1 MLTGDGLIYRIT
13 YSDRYSDD
21 QYDYR
26 HVILQKNMLK
36 LIYKVYKAYFA
47 DDDSGCLRL
56 LSEEEWRSLGIT
68 QSPGWVHYEVHGTPF
83 PSVICCD
90 LKLYIAP
97 EPHVLLFRRERDFEP
112 PTHQPHGRA
121 AHMQ

>member
-1 MLTGDGLIYRIT
+1 MTTKDDSRARTQQETFHTQWKDCIKKIS

-68 QSPGWVHYEVHGTPF
+68 QSPGWVHYEVH
-83 PSVICCD
+83 
-90 LKLYIAP
+90 AP
-97 EPHVLLFRRERDFEP
+97 EPHVLLFRRERDIEP
-112 PTHQPHGRA
+112 PMHQPHGRA

>member
-1 MLTGDGLIYRIT
+1 
-13 YSDRYSDD
+13 
-21 QYDYR
+21 
-26 HVILQKNMLK
+26 MLK

-68 QSPGWVHYEVHGTPF
+68 QSPGWVHYEVHGMLSS
-83 PSVICCD
+83 SVSCCD
-90 LKLYIAP
+90 LKLHIAP
-97 EPHVLLFRRERDFEP
+97 EPHVLLFRRERDIEP

-121 AHMQ
+121 AHAQ